1 MDSSRSLA
9 STRFGAAFYAWLRA
23 RWTARLALRSDVA
36 LALAASLAWAVLY
49 NLQFWHQ
56 AIDAM
61 WSPTPRAAL
70 FLVSLFVVVVC
81 LQALLLALVPT
92 RLGMRIAASALF
104 PIAALGSYFANA
116 YGAVMNED
124 MLRNVL
130 QTDAAEV
137 GGLVNFDLVA
147 HFVLLGVIPA
157 LLVWRIALPSST
169 WRVRLR
175 QRLIFI
181 GSTLALCAVA
191 LFACSANYAVF
202 FRAHKP
208 VRYSLSPAAPVVSLA
223 GLLSAEQRRDPHA
236 PLINVAG
243 TVQRTAAPGHKPLV
257 LFLVVGETARAA
269 DFQLG
274 GYARATNPR
283 LEGVPGL
290 VYYDHAASCGTST
303 AISVPCMFSH
313 LSRERFDVEQA
324 DRYTNLLDSLVKA
337 GLTVEWRDNNA
348 GCKGVCA
355 RVVNLA
361 YPGTSDPVHCPNSY
375 CYDEVMLSDLTARLD
390 TLQHDTVV
398 IFHTIG
404 SHGPAYSERYP
415 PQFEIFKPACRSHEL
430 QRCSREEIVN
440 AYDNSIAYTD
450 YVLSRQIALLQ
461 AHADRL
467 DSVLLYASDHGE
479 SLGEQGIYLHG
490 MPYGFAP
497 RVQKEVPMLFWASHG
512 FQERTGLSMACMRS
526 HAHDAVSHDNIYH
539 TVLGAMA
546 VHDAVYDPAMDLFA
560 GCRTSTP
567 PITKNAPPK
576 HDPIAFVANQ
586 RLK

>member
-23 RWTARLALRSDVA
+23 RWTARLALPSDVA
-36 LALAASLAWAVLY
+36 LVLVASLAWAVLY

-56 AIDAM
+56 SIAAM
-61 WSPTPRAAL
+61 WHPTPRGAL

-92 RLGMRIAASALF
+92 RVGMRIAASALF
-104 PIAALGSYFANA
+104 LIAALASYFANA
-116 YGAVMNED
+116 YGAVMNQD
-124 MLRNVL
+124 MLRNAL

-137 GGLVNFDLVA
+137 GGLINFDLVA
-147 HFVLLGVIPA
+147 HFVLLGVIPS

-181 GSTLALCAVA
+181 GSALALCAVA

-202 FRAHKP
+202 FREHKP
-208 VRYSLSPAAPVVSLA
+208 VRYSLSPAAPVVSLVE
-223 GLLSAEQRRDPHA
+223 LLSAREGRDPRA

-243 TVQRTAAPGHKPLV
+243 TVQRTAAPGRKPLV

-269 DFQLG
+269 DFQLA

-283 LEGVPGL
+283 LEATSGL
-290 VYYDHAASCGTST
+290 VYFDHATSCGTST

-313 LSRERFDVEQA
+313 LPRARFDVGQA
-324 DRYTNLLDSLVKA
+324 DRYTNLLDSLSMA

-355 RVVNLA
+355 RVAEVN
-361 YPGTSDPVHCPNSY
+361 YHGESDPVHCPNSY
-375 CYDEVMLSDLTARLD
+375 CYDEVMLGDLAARLEKV
-390 TLQHDTVV
+390 QHDTVV
-398 IFHTIG
+398 VFHTIG

-415 PQFEIFKPACRSHEL
+415 PQFEIFKPACRSNEL
-430 QRCSREEIVN
+430 QRCSTEEIVN

-450 YVLSRQIALLQ
+450 YMLSRQIELLQ
-461 AHADRL
+461 THADRL

-490 MPYGFAP
+490 MPYSFAP
-497 RVQKEVPMLFWASHG
+497 RVQKEVPMLFWASSG
-512 FQERTGLSMACMRS
+512 YLQRTGLSMACMRGR
-526 HAHDAVSHDNIYH
+526 AHDAVSHDNIYH

-546 VHDAVYDPAMDLFA
+546 VRDAVYDSSMDLLA
-560 GCRTSTP
+560 SCRAA
-567 PITKNAPPK
+567 APQVTTNRSPAD
-576 HDPIAFVANQ
+576 DPIAFVANQ